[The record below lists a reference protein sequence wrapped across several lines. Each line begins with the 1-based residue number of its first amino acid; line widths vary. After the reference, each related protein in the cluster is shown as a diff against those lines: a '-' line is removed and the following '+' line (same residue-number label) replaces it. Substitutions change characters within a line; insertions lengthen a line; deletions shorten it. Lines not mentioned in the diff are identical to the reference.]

1 MLDVCESCYVSGV
14 RACEQPISDFWMRP
28 TIPPEA
34 SNIKLW
40 LPVDSLYLTG
50 TWLSTEFTPLLAKK
64 VVKIQM
70 GIKF

>member
-40 LPVDSLYLTG
+40 LPVDNHVPVRYR
-50 TWLSTEFTPLLAKK
+50 LSTEFTPLLAKK